1 MKRGEIESKLIQI
14 RAELINLENRMEKV
28 KGIDLS
34 KVMLEME
41 KAATHISVAIQELK
55 KT

>member
-1 MKRGEIESKLIQI
+1 MKRGEIDSKLIQV
-14 RAELINLENRMEKV
+14 RAVLINLERRMEKV

-34 KVMLEME
+34 KVMLEIE
-41 KAATHISVAIQELK
+41 KAATHISAAIQELK